1 MAKIKNMNFTLPKET
16 ILYSAVTDSEGNVVL
31 QFSRDC
37 QIKIPV
43 SQLVSTEDMNY
54 RSKSTQ
60 FIVPQIRYGYPRR
73 EEKKVEKR
81 FTMPNNLFKAIDF
94 TEMGIVEA
102 EDNYDSMPRFII
114 GEKYALTTPG
124 CDGFAGSEKI
134 YKLIGIHDEYGG
146 VKVDSLIVK
155 QISGEVG
162 NIYTLSKNDCEH
174 IGIEYEAGLQLFPKT
189 MSWVHVKDVIDFD
202 EHNLAT
208 TPRSDVDNTIR
219 HIVLKLEGFSDYSD
233 GYVLSPSGKLI
244 KEEQFERSIM
254 VESNEPIVY
263 GNGVVVP
270 DHKPLDAYIVHPST
284 KLFTHGN
291 FISSEDEVF
300 IYIQLKKHDV
310 GYGSFD
316 NCYGVDP
323 KYLDG
328 VNPNEFF
335 TITWDEL
342 GGLTVEEYEDI
353 KRKKAEAE
361 AERIRQE
368 EEARK
373 RQIEEAEKAEAEKR
387 RLEELAIERMKK
399 FKINQPSDVKMPRFN
414 MELDPIVGIDKYID
428 DLDDYFKAVDAQ
440 LITIDEALLRVA
452 NINPY
457 RRGSLV
463 DFLDER

>member
-1 MAKIKNMNFTLPKET
+1 MKKLTLPKET
-16 ILYSAVTDSEGNVVL
+16 ILHSAVTDSEGNVVL

-60 FIVPQIRYGYPRR
+60 FFVPGVPGYGYPKR

-102 EDNYDSMPRFII
+102 EDNYDSMPRFIV

-270 DHKPLDAYIVHPST
+270 DHKPLDACIVHPST

-342 GGLTVEEYEDI
+342 GGLTVEEYEEI

-387 RLEELAIERMKK
+387 RLEELAIERMNK
-399 FKINQPSDVKMPRFN
+399 FKINQPSEVKIPRFN

-428 DLDDYFKAVDAQ
+428 DLDNYFKAVDAQ
-440 LITIDEALLRVA
+440 LITIDEALLRCV
-452 NINPY
+452 NVNSY
-457 RRGSLV
+457 RRVNFAEL
-463 DFLDER
+463 LDER

>member
-1 MAKIKNMNFTLPKET
+1 MKKLTLPKET
-16 ILYSAVTDSEGNVVL
+16 ILHSAVTDSEGNVVL
-31 QFSRDC
+31 QLSRDC
-37 QIKIPV
+37 QIKIPA

-60 FIVPQIRYGYPRR
+60 FFVPGVPGYGYPKS

-94 TEMGIVEA
+94 TEMGIREV
-102 EDNYDSMPRFII
+102 EDNYDSMPKFIV

-124 CDGFAGSEKI
+124 CDGFAGSEKV
-134 YKLIGIHDEYGG
+134 YRLVAIHDEYGG
-146 VKVDSLIVK
+146 VKVDSLVVK

-208 TPRSDVDNTIR
+208 TPRSDVDNTVR
-219 HIVLKLEGFSDYSD
+219 HIVLKLDGFSDYSD

-263 GNGVVVP
+263 GNGFIVP
-270 DHKPLDAYIVHPST
+270 DHKPLDASIVHPST

-291 FISSEDEVF
+291 FISSDDEVF
-300 IYIQLKKHDV
+300 IHIKLKRFDR
-310 GYGSFD
+310 GCGSYD
-316 NCYGVDP
+316 GCYGVDP
-323 KYLDG
+323 KYIDG
-328 VNPNEFF
+328 INPNEFF
-335 TITWDEL
+335 TVTWDEL
-342 GGLTVEEYEDI
+342 GGLTVEEYEEI

-373 RQIEEAEKAEAEKR
+373 RQIEEAAKAEAEKT
-387 RLEELAIERMKK
+387 RLETLAVERMKK
-399 FKINQPSDVKMPRFN
+399 FKINELKDVQTPHFN
-414 MELDPIVGIDKYID
+414 MELDPIIGISKYID
-428 DLDDYFKAVDAQ
+428 DLDNYIKAVDAK
-440 LITIDEALLRVA
+440 LISIDDALLKCV
-452 NINPY
+452 NVNSY
-457 RRGSLV
+457 RRIDLE
-463 DFLDER
+463 DFLDGV